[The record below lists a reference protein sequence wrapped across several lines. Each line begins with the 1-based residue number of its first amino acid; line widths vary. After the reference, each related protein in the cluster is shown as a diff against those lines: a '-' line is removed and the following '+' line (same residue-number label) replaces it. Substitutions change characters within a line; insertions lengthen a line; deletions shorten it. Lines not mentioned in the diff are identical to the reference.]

1 MLSLSSLRPMSCM
14 IPSTV
19 MGAVCFKILILLKQY
34 SCGGRG
40 GTEAGT
46 GMEVGMGPGQGPD
59 GMGHNSTV

>member
-1 MLSLSSLRPMSCM
+1 
-14 IPSTV
+14 
-19 MGAVCFKILILLKQY
+19 MGAMCFKILILLKQY